1 MAVRWGKIVTDS
13 DQADRA
19 AAEGFDFVQPVGE
32 LLAGWGDEEF
42 RRQRARIAEG
52 AAAFEVCAVPLP
64 SKVRVTQKGFN
75 LYVWAEHLKRVFPGI
90 AGLGCRKLVWS
101 DGPARVLPVEGEVSG
116 LKEQVL
122 QFLFML
128 CDFAHSFGITVL
140 VEPLGPRRTNFLN
153 TMEEVADLLPR
164 VGKENLSSLISLREL
179 ESIELSLSDFGRY
192 RNLID
197 HVHIES
203 PRVSGAERV
212 SPRPDDGYDYRPF
225 FQALKSMGYSETVS
239 LPERADAVAL
249 GYCRRL
255 WEA

>member
-101 DGPARVLPVEGEVSG
+101 DGSVPTSNATSRTCVPSSQSSMSG
-116 LKEQVL
+116 GQV
-122 QFLFML
+122 MIGG
-128 CDFAHSFGITVL
+128 S
-140 VEPLGPRRTNFLN
+140 P
-153 TMEEVADLLPR
+153 
-164 VGKENLSSLISLREL
+164 
-179 ESIELSLSDFGRY
+179 SLSM
-192 RNLID
+192 
-197 HVHIES
+197 E
-203 PRVSGAERV
+203 
-212 SPRPDDGYDYRPF
+212 
-225 FQALKSMGYSETVS
+225 
-239 LPERADAVAL
+239 
-249 GYCRRL
+249 
-255 WEA
+255 